1 MESLVAA
8 AINGDEEAFSKLII
22 SIEEDLYKIARTRF
36 ECEDDINEAVQQ
48 TIIQTFKSIKNLKEP
63 RYFKTWIIKILINK
77 CNKIY
82 MMSQKNSFIEYD
94 ENVINVEFDDEEK
107 IVSNMDFYNIIKNLN
122 YKERITFTLYYVEG
136 LTTKEISK
144 ILKEPESTVR
154 NRKARAV
161 GKLKNIFEGGVL
173 NEG

>member
-8 AINGDEEAFSKLII
+8 TINGDEEAFSELII

-48 TIIQTFKSIKNLKEP
+48 TIIQTFKSIKKLKEP

>member
-8 AINGDEEAFSKLII
+8 AINGDEEAFSELII

>member
-1 MESLVAA
+1 MEELVNRS
-8 AINGDEEAFSKLII
+8 INGDKAAFTELIH
-22 SIEEDLYKIARTRF
+22 
-36 ECEDDINEAVQQ
+36 
-48 TIIQTFKSIKNLKEP
+48 IIQSDLFRIAKTRLDNIEDVNDAIQETMIIAYKSMKTLKNP
-63 RYFKTWIIKILINK
+63 QFFKTWIIKILINK

-94 ENVINVEFDDEEK
+94 ENVINVEFNDEEK